1 MSKENITIQKKCN
14 ITENGLI
21 GDLFNRYQIKFQMML
36 VMVLLLCSLAVG
48 LFFCGHGARKAISSC
63 IGYNKTSTLS
73 INNIKY
79 SYGKENTKTV
89 VIKVNPVNKLPNN
102 EDEKFTNKYFMPNCI
117 VSTGFPTRYR
127 LNDIIFWNT
136 SKINYSYWGLDYL
149 TSRIFVIH
157 SQIGTETSFKVNNLN
172 NAPTIS
178 YISLKYP
185 NTSEEILSKGK
196 NNFPPFWY
204 MEWEDISSG
213 LLYRPIFQ
221 PCIGSLYTYTSKGKP
236 FFFDNLNTVFSCKF
250 KLKADNLSLVEI
262 DNVAFIKVNLNGKGS
277 SNQLIQ
283 LFLQLCLLRSEN
295 LWVVSFTRF
304 SNKVNPQ
311 STCIDMKSWLLYT
324 KESSFISL
332 EHGIWFGRDSKG
344 EFHITNGLFQTEVC
358 YQSWWTLY
366 GGTDYSQ
373 FVPQISS

>member
-1 MSKENITIQKKCN
+1 MVKVSLSTSPTFLLNFHNI
-14 ITENGLI
+14 
-21 GDLFNRYQIKFQMML
+21 
-36 VMVLLLCSLAVG
+36 
-48 LFFCGHGARKAISSC
+48 
-63 IGYNKTSTLS
+63 
-73 INNIKY
+73 
-79 SYGKENTKTV
+79 
-89 VIKVNPVNKLPNN
+89 P
-102 EDEKFTNKYFMPNCI
+102 
-117 VSTGFPTRYR
+117 
-127 LNDIIFWNT
+127 II
-136 SKINYSYWGLDYL
+136 ID
-149 TSRIFVIH
+149 
-157 SQIGTETSFKVNNLN
+157 
-172 NAPTIS
+172 
-178 YISLKYP
+178 
-185 NTSEEILSKGK
+185 
-196 NNFPPFWY
+196 
-204 MEWEDISSG
+204 
-213 LLYRPIFQ
+213 
-221 PCIGSLYTYTSKGKP
+221 LYTSII
-236 FFFDNLNTVFSCKF
+236 S
-250 KLKADNLSLVEI
+250 I
-262 DNVAFIKVNLNGKGS
+262 GS